1 MTVRRSY
8 GVIAVRGELWQC
20 EGRYGSVRDLWI
32 CGSEKGS
39 YGSEKGSYGSERGV
53 MAMRGELWQREG

>member
-39 YGSEKGSYGSERGV
+39 YGSERGV